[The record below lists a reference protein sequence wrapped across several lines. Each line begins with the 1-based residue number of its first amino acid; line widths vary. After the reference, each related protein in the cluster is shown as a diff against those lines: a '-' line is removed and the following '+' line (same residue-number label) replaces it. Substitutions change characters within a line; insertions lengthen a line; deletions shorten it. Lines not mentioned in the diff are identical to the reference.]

1 MVNIAGSFVFTVVSL
16 YSLYRAWS
24 WSDTDD
30 SSIEM
35 SAIHI
40 VWCIYYNVYIVA
52 LLWAGSTMRNE
63 VMNIIF
69 RSKKKG
75 VRKKHTKF
83 LGTANWFINSQ
94 FYKQC

>member
-16 YSLYRAWS
+16 YSVYLYRAWS
-24 WSDTDD
+24 
-30 SSIEM
+30 SSAEM
-35 SAIHI
+35 SSVHV

-69 RSKKKG
+69 QSEKRRKKK
-75 VRKKHTKF
+75 KTNSI
-83 LGTANWFINSQ
+83 GTANWLINSQ